1 MSPWAALLLPL
12 VLSPETADTPAPA
25 DTTPAVDSVR
35 AAPGVVAAAS
45 APRTGRA
52 FSRPGPDWR
61 GAPDVGAGRAAPSA
75 ARALRP
81 IRTNEPGTG
90 VFIGSGLLV
99 QSVYDRES
107 NGSEEL
113 ETWTAVTDF
122 RYTPATH
129 WVIGARIP
137 FVLDRTLDHRAAGTV
152 SRSGFGDVSVAVK
165 HRFFRQVG
173 MWSDRHAAV
182 ELEAELPTGSTD
194 LPATGDLPARHR
206 HRLAP
211 GTGSVDVVADLIYQ
225 EGRRRFVYGGDLSF
239 CLNTE
244 GENGYRF
251 GNEMRLNLDLE
262 YILFPLEYRRPGNE
276 VFVLLETTIR
286 RKWTDEVDG
295 HSLER
300 TERTDL
306 LLAPAVQHIISDQL
320 LASLS
325 VQFPA
330 ISDAVDPPD
339 GSTGPGGLEK
349 DLNLLAEI
357 RYAF

>member
-1 MSPWAALLLPL
+1 MSPWAALLLSLLAAP
-12 VLSPETADTPAPA
+12 DTTDLPA
-25 DTTPAVDSVR
+25 DTTTVTADSVR
-35 AAPGVVAAAS
+35 VTLGVDATAPAL
-45 APRTGRA
+45 RTELS
-52 FSRPGPDWR
+52 FSRPGPDGR
-61 GAPDVGAGRAAPSA
+61 SAPDAGAGRATPSA

-113 ETWTAVTDF
+113 ESWTAAADF

-137 FVLDRTLDHRAAGTV
+137 FLLDRTLDHSAVGTI
-152 SRSGFGDVSVAVK
+152 SRSGFGDASVAVK
-165 HRFFRQVG
+165 HRFFRHVG

-182 ELEAELPTGSTD
+182 ELEAKLPTGSTD
-194 LPATGDLPARHR
+194 LPTTGDLPARHR

-211 GTGSVDVVADLIYQ
+211 GTGSMDFVADLIYQ

-239 CLNTE
+239 RLNTE
-244 GENGYRF
+244 GDGGYRF
-251 GNEMRLNLDLE
+251 GNEVRLNLDLE

-286 RKWTDEVDG
+286 RKWADEIDG
-295 HSLER
+295 RSLER

-330 ISDAVDPPD
+330 VSDAGDSPD
-339 GSTGPGGLEK
+339 GSVEPGGLEK